1 MTDTTHH
8 ETHRLARSYL
18 RYGDRGASFFF
29 DQTKP
34 DATLPVYR
42 DRTSLLYYLCRFSP
56 KLSYLA
62 VLLQQICQV
71 HKRKALLFCDWPA
84 TAWLVEVLVLLLGFR
99 TLTIRARHKSSERD
113 RAVALFND
121 PESAF
126 QVLVTNVK
134 VSSTALN
141 LQGDCS
147 AVIFV
152 DVPSNA
158 QSTPQAAGRVIR
170 IGQRKA
176 CNIYILTTDH
186 TYDQVLQ
193 SIAAR
198 KMIAVIAAYT
208 DHKVAAA
215 DVASW
220 RVANPDSQW
229 EDAAVED
236 HLMNEKCADD
246 YRLLFGQRSRR
257 EDWGNVD
264 DPTEKDRLPTEVDF
278 RAQRQ
283 LASGDR
289 LVPVATKTALHEA
302 QAKGKS

>member
-1 MTDTTHH
+1 MKKLALKRYAVVHSLCTGNLDARYDAEAQTSLRNMTY
-8 ETHRLARSYL
+8 HRRLYLTMLTPKLNKMSIIEDRRDRLTRFYL
-18 RYGDRGASFFF
+18 RYGDRGALFFF

-34 DATLPVYR
+34 NATLPVYR

-84 TAWLVEVLVLLLGFR
+84 TAWLVEVLVLLLGFQ

-113 RAVALFND
+113 RAIALFND

-158 QSTPQAAGRVIR
+158 QSTQQAACRVIR

-186 TYDQVLQ
+186 T
-193 SIAAR
+193 
-198 KMIAVIAAYT
+198 
-208 DHKVAAA
+208 
-215 DVASW
+215 
-220 RVANPDSQW
+220 
-229 EDAAVED
+229 
-236 HLMNEKCADD
+236 
-246 YRLLFGQRSRR
+246 
-257 EDWGNVD
+257 
-264 DPTEKDRLPTEVDF
+264 
-278 RAQRQ
+278 
-283 LASGDR
+283 
-289 LVPVATKTALHEA
+289 
-302 QAKGKS
+302 